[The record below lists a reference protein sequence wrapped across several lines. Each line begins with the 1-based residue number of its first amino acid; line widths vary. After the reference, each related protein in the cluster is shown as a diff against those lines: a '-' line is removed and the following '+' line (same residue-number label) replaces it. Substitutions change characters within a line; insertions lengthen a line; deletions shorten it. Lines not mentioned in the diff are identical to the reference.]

1 MKHRVSHS
9 DHVLEGIPVPVEAGG
24 RNVLLVRNGE
34 GLFALENSCP
44 HQRKT
49 MEQGEVLV
57 RSIRCPFHGVEIDL
71 VDGSIV
77 SDAGFIGLSS
87 VQVFKVEESEG
98 VIYLEI

>member
-1 MKHRVSHS
+1 MKHRVSYS
-9 DHVLEGIPVPVEAGG
+9 DHVLEGQPVPVEVGG
-24 RNVLLVRNGE
+24 RNVLLVRSAE

-44 HQRKT
+44 HQCKT

-77 SDAGFIGLSS
+77 SDAGYIGLSS
-87 VQVFKVEESEG
+87 VQVFKVEETEG